1 MLENPIKE
9 ATANRDGMTYVVS
22 RMDWYWHLSSLLFD
36 RDNTAGLRH
45 ELEKHIATL
54 YKKLLSYQIE
64 SVCSYYQNRGFAFLR
79 DMVKLDD
86 WTGTVQSLKD
96 AEASVQRDVD
106 THVAQE
112 MRMSLNKVAEEAEN
126 RRTQLGQIHQTLQDF
141 ISMQKDI
148 YRDDAEAACRK
159 DLRVVDPQHD
169 MQRIEKDKGGLLPIA
184 YEWILRT
191 QEYIS
196 FTNWDDSRPKHPQR
210 RLLWIKGHAGTGK
223 TMLMIGIIRELSH
236 QPVSSARK
244 LTYFFCQGT
253 NKVLNNAT
261 AVLRSLIWL
270 LLLQQ
275 PYLMSH
281 LLQKHKDSGEKLF
294 NDENAF
300 HALSEA
306 FQNMLKDP
314 GLSPVYLAVDAL
326 DECGQGRLDII
337 HLISTSLT
345 LSRKV
350 KWLLSSRPEVDVLG
364 WLGQCDSSNL
374 CTPGAFVELDT
385 GSLEG
390 PVSAYIKHNLCKL
403 QGSKVGHTYTEKV
416 LETVFTMVHQRAK
429 DNFLWVFLVFD
440 ELKSVRGSY
449 AVRRITDYPSGLS
462 ELYDHKMD
470 RIEFEE
476 TKTKYLQ
483 HCKDVLV
490 AAFLAYRPLTLD
502 ELAVLVPWAAD
513 TDPYTIIEKC
523 SSFLTITRETVNL
536 VHQSAKDYLEK
547 AYTSRL
553 QPAGPAQGQ
562 ADIGRRSIDAIDAMF
577 SKLEKNMYNL
587 DFNSDPKDTTTPDP
601 DPLAPVRYSCVFWA
615 DHLCSESPEC
625 RRVLMDDGP
634 VLGFLSKR
642 FLRWLESLSLLGNL
656 SDGVLSIRK
665 LLHVVKVCYDIVITC
680 GY

>member
-1 MLENPIKE
+1 
-9 ATANRDGMTYVVS
+9 
-22 RMDWYWHLSSLLFD
+22 
-36 RDNTAGLRH
+36 
-45 ELEKHIATL
+45 
-54 YKKLLSYQIE
+54 
-64 SVCSYYQNRGFAFLR
+64 
-79 DMVKLDD
+79 
-86 WTGTVQSLKD
+86 
-96 AEASVQRDVD
+96 
-106 THVAQE
+106 
-112 MRMSLNKVAEEAEN
+112 
-126 RRTQLGQIHQTLQDF
+126 
-141 ISMQKDI
+141 MQKDTH
-148 YRDDAEAACRK
+148 RDDAEAACRK

-169 MQRIEKDKGGLLPIA
+169 MQRIENDKGGLLPIA

-191 QEYIS
+191 QEYMS
-196 FTNWDDSRPKHPQR
+196 FTNWDNSGPEHPQR

-236 QPVSSARK
+236 QPVASAHK

-275 PYLMSH
+275 PCLMSH

-306 FQNMLKDP
+306 FQNTLKDP
-314 GLSPVYLAVDAL
+314 GLLPVYLAVDAL
-326 DECGQGRLDII
+326 DECEQGRSDII

-345 LSRKV
+345 LSPKV

-364 WLGQCDSSNL
+364 WLRQCHSSNL
-374 CTPGAFVELDT
+374 CTQGAFVELDT
-385 GSLEG
+385 ESLEG
-390 PVSAYIKHNLCKL
+390 PVSAYIKHKLCKL
-403 QGSKVGHTYTEKV
+403 QRSKLGHTYTEKV
-416 LETVFTMVHQRAK
+416 LETVSTMVHQRAK
-429 DNFLWVFLVFD
+429 DNFLWVFLVFND
-440 ELKSVRGSY
+440 LKSVRGSY
-449 AVRRITDYPSGLS
+449 AIRSITDYPSGLS

-470 RIEFEE
+470 RIEVEE

-483 HCKDVLV
+483 HCKDALV
-490 AAFLAYRPLTLD
+490 MAFLAYRPLSLD

-523 SSFLTITRETVNL
+523 SSFLTITGETVKL

-553 QPAGPAQGQ
+553 QPAGPAQGH
-562 ADIGRRSIDAIDAMF
+562 ADIGRRSIVAI
-577 SKLEKNMYNL
+577 SKLKKNMYNL
-587 DFNSDPKDTTTPDP
+587 DFDSDPKDMTTPDP
-601 DPLAPVRYSCVFWA
+601 DPLAPVRYSCIFWA

-625 RRVLMDDGP
+625 RRLLMDDGP

-665 LLHVVKVCYDIVITC
+665 LLHVVKVCYDIVITY